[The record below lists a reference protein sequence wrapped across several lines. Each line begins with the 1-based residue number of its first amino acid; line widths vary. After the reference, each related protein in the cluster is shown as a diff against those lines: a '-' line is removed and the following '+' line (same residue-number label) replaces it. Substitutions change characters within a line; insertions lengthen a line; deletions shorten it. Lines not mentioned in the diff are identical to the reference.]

1 MTAIAKP
8 RINPEVRLL
17 AAMAYGEASLADS
30 PDEMYALASVLK
42 RQRDARGYSSM
53 AAFVAGEPSFSFV
66 VGNGNKRYVHFKKT
80 KDEDILAN
88 AGMKIAIAAAE
99 NALANGPD
107 KSNGAW
113 FWDGVDIKS
122 NYKKHFKVR
131 VGIRFTDPS
140 HNIYDINESSK
151 LVIKHKVTKKKANG
165 KIETYKEELYRYDH
179 VYESTA
185 AHGGTIFWKQNTDYL
200 RFTKAKEYK

>member
-1 MTAIAKP
+1 MTAVVKP
-8 RINPEVRLL
+8 MITPEVRLL
-17 AAMAYGEASLADS
+17 AAMAYGEASLANIS
-30 PDEMYALASVLK
+30 DEMYALASVLK

-66 VGNGNKRYVHFKKT
+66 VGDGNKRYVLFKKT

-88 AGMKIAIAAAE
+88 AGMKAAVAAAE

-113 FWDGVDIKS
+113 FWDGADIKS

-131 VGIRFTDPS
+131 VGVRFTDPA

-151 LVIKHKVTKKKANG
+151 LVIKYKVTKKKVNG
-165 KIETYKEELYRYDH
+165 KVEIHKEELYRYDH

-185 AHGGTIFWKQNTDYL
+185 AYGGTIFWKQGADYL